1 MILITGSAGFIGS
14 ATAAYLN
21 RQGRDDLV
29 LCDTL
34 GTGEKWKN
42 LVGLKFAEIIEPAL
56 LMEIVNGSHVGQQ
69 LQRVDTVIHM
79 GACSATTETD
89 ADYLLENNTHF
100 STNLCRWSLGRGARF
115 IYASS
120 AATYGDG
127 ANGFSDDPA
136 LTFKLKPL
144 NAYGFSKWL
153 FDCEV
158 IRNGWQERVCGL
170 RFFNVFGP
178 NEYHKQTMAS
188 VIYRAFPLAASER
201 RVRLFESYRE
211 GIPHGEQKRDFVY
224 IDDTL
229 AVVDFMLKHPSVNG
243 IFNVGSGHAH
253 SFNELAAGIFKG
265 LGVQGK
271 IEYFPMP
278 EEIREKY
285 QYYTVADLSKLKA
298 AGFSLPPDRFEEQVA
313 RYVREYLKPGFR
325 RWQEV

>member
-14 ATAAYLN
+14 AIAAFLN
-21 RQGRDDLV
+21 RQGRADLV

-34 GTGEKWKN
+34 GTGEKWQN
-42 LVGLKFAEIIEPAL
+42 LVGLKFAEIIAPSELFAAL
-56 LMEIVNGSHVGQQ
+56 ATRRDIE
-69 LQRVDTVIHM
+69 TVIHM

-89 ADYLLENNTHF
+89 ADYLLANNTQF
-100 STNLCRWSLGRGARF
+100 SSRLCRWSLENGARF

-127 ANGFSDDPA
+127 ALGFSDDPE

-158 IRNGWQERVCGL
+158 VKNRWHEQVCGL

-178 NEYHKQTMAS
+178 NEYHKESMAS
-188 VIYRAFPLAASER
+188 VVYRAFPLAAREG

-211 GIPHGEQKRDFVY
+211 GIPHGEQRRDFVY
-224 IDDTL
+224 IDDSL
-229 AVVDFMLKHPSVNG
+229 AVIDYLLKRPSVHG
-243 IFNVGSGHAH
+243 IFNVGSGIAH
-253 SFNELAAGIFKG
+253 SFNELARGVFAG
-265 LGVQGK
+265 LGIAGR

-278 EEIREKY
+278 EELRDRY
-285 QYYTVADLSKLKA
+285 QYYTVADLSRLTA
-298 AGFSLPPDRFEEQVA
+298 AGFARLPDRFEEHVA
-313 RYVREYLKPGFR
+313 RYVREYLRPGLKQ
-325 RWQEV
+325 WQDGKREGG